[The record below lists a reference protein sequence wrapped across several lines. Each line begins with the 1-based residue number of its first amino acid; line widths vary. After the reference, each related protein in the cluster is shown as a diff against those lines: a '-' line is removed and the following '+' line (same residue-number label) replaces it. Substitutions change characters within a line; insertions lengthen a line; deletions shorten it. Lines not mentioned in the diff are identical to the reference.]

1 MKFVCSQRDF
11 NTTLS
16 FVSRAVPSRPTHSIL
31 GNVLLVADSEK
42 GRVSLT
48 AFDLSLG
55 IHASFSAEVSEGG
68 QATLPAKLLNDI
80 VSRLSEGELQLTT
93 EIKRQTVKRQEA
105 ADEEVTEEE
114 SENISATLTAAS
126 GQFQI
131 RGMSAAEFPELPAAD
146 EGEALSL
153 PATALLEGLRGVLFA
168 ASADET
174 KQVLTGVHLTGTQD
188 SLEFAATDGHR
199 LAVVET
205 PLENSETTIADF
217 SMTIPAR
224 ALREL
229 ERMMA
234 SCQENDSISLHVSDS
249 QVIFELNGSRITSRK
264 LEGAYPAYRQLIP
277 RRFERSAS
285 IERKRLLSSLE
296 RVAVLADRK
305 NNLVKFS
312 LDGSAGQLELSVEA
326 QDLGSARESFPAE
339 ITGASGEIAF
349 NVKYLMDGLK
359 ALPANDIQMQLNE
372 GNQPVIFTPLAG
384 VKMTYLVMPVQ
395 IVR

>member
-1 MKFVCSQRDF
+1 MKFVCSQSGF

-16 FVSRAVPSRPTHSIL
+16 FVSRAVPSRPTHPIL
-31 GNVLLVADSEK
+31 GNVLLVADSEQ
-42 GRVSLT
+42 GQVSLT

-55 IHASFSAEVSEGG
+55 IRASFSAKVSEGG
-68 QATLPAKLLNDI
+68 QATLPAKLLNHI

-93 EIKRQTVKRQEA
+93 E
-105 ADEEVTEEE
+105 EEN
-114 SENISATLTAAS
+114 ENISATLTTAS

-153 PATALLEGLRGVLFA
+153 PATALLEGLRGALFA
-168 ASADET
+168 ASTDET
-174 KQVLTGVHLTGTQD
+174 KRVLAGVHLTGTQD
-188 SLEFAATDGHR
+188 SLEFAATDSHR

-205 PLENSETTIADF
+205 PLEDSETTIADF
-217 SMTIPAR
+217 SMTIPVR

-229 ERMMA
+229 ERMIA
-234 SCQENDSISLHVSDS
+234 GCQENDSISLHVSDS

-296 RVAVLADRK
+296 RVAVLADQK

-326 QDLGSARESFPAE
+326 QDLGSARESLPAE